1 MGFYMHLFGTAEEPV
16 KQHAR
21 ARFIEEI
28 LNRDSLASAILV
40 GDGVGWAA
48 FDLTSERDPRLEMNA
63 LLLELAAPDLSAA
76 HSLSIEVV
84 TRHDLVAE
92 MRTSYQETPGAPDLS
107 SCDLYVSMRLVGGVT
122 DWQLVEAVCAAAA
135 DLWSAVL
142 HADGSGFHV
151 GDLGGADMPEV

>member
-1 MGFYMHLFGTAEEPV
+1 MYLFGTAEEPV
-16 KQHAR
+16 AQHAR

-28 LNRDSLASAILV
+28 LNRDSLARALLV

-48 FDLTSERDPRLEMNA
+48 FDLTSERDPRQEMHT

-84 TRHDLVAE
+84 TRRDLVAE
-92 MRTSYQETPGAPDLS
+92 MTTSYQAMPGAPDLS
-107 SCDLYVSMRLVGGVT
+107 SCDLYVSMRLDGGVT
-122 DWQLVEAVCAAAA
+122 DWHLVEAVCASAA

-142 HADGSGFHV
+142 HADGSGFDGGV
-151 GDLGGADMPEV
+151 LGGADMPEV